1 MFNNNKVNMV
11 FSLIIAVVLWLYVA
25 GQVDP
30 RTDKD
35 LSDIR
40 IQFTNTESL
49 QNNGLD
55 FASASDAYANVTI
68 EGKRA
73 QLNRIESSDIKVTA
87 DLEGCDAGKNTITLR
102 AATSKKADIDKI
114 SPATI
119 TVYIEKRVARTK
131 HVEVEFMDKSGNDKE
146 PGNVSVYPE
155 HIDVYGAET
164 VVDKVDHLKAA
175 VPESKFKSDGTT
187 VNVKPIPVDDN
198 GKRVKNV
205 HLSQETVQ
213 VTATMM
219 QTKDVHL
226 SVETTG
232 QIPDDKQLEKIII
245 PKKVRIKGTWET
257 LNGVTEIT
265 AQPVDI
271 SGVEKSQ
278 ELPLDLNLPEG
289 VTRADKDKNL
299 SVKVILKE
307 LASQTFDV
315 KPGNFEQKGPDKGY
329 SASVTD
335 TQISVTVTG
344 TDKQIEKFRKNDLH
358 CSLDLE
364 GLKKGRH
371 QVDIDYT
378 TDSEVRSVTFTPDK
392 VRVKIEKD
400 EKEDIE
406 DKEDK
411 ENEE

>member
-1 MFNNNKVNMV
+1 M
-11 FSLIIAVVLWLYVA
+11 
-25 GQVDP
+25 
-30 RTDKD
+30 
-35 LSDIR
+35 
-40 IQFTNTESL
+40 
-49 QNNGLD
+49 
-55 FASASDAYANVTI
+55 
-68 EGKRA
+68 
-73 QLNRIESSDIKVTA
+73 
-87 DLEGCDAGKNTITLR
+87 
-102 AATSKKADIDKI
+102 
-114 SPATI
+114 
-119 TVYIEKRVARTK
+119 
-131 HVEVEFMDKSGNDKE
+131 
-146 PGNVSVYPE
+146 
-155 HIDVYGAET
+155 
-164 VVDKVDHLKAA
+164 
-175 VPESKFKSDGTT
+175 
-187 VNVKPIPVDDN
+187 
-198 GKRVKNV
+198 
-205 HLSQETVQ
+205 
-213 VTATMM
+213 
-219 QTKDVHL
+219 
-226 SVETTG
+226 
-232 QIPDDKQLEKIII
+232 
-245 PKKVRIKGTWET
+245 
-257 LNGVTEIT
+257 
-265 AQPVDI
+265 
-271 SGVEKSQ
+271 
-278 ELPLDLNLPEG
+278 PEG
-289 VTRADKDKNL
+289 VSRADKDKNL